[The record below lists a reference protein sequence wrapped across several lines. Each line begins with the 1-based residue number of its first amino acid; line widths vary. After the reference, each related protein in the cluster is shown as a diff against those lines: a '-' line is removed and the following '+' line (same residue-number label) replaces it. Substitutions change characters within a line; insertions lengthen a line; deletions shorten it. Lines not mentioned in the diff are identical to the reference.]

1 MYDNMSGLP
10 KNMSG
15 LPKNIIAPQQT
26 YQLLRGDDGY

>member
-1 MYDNMSGLP
+1 MSGLP